1 MASYI
6 VTGIHA
12 AARAGKYGKVS
23 EARALECRFPP
34 PGYLSYLLAS
44 IFVASRVGLRW
55 RLVAATMVGANICTV
70 NVVERKLFVAF

>member
-23 EARALECRFPP
+23 DARAFLGSSVGFRSISAI
-34 PGYLSYLLAS
+34 LS
-44 IFVASRVGLRW
+44 SRVYFVVSGDVFEALRHSW
-55 RLVAATMVGANICTV
+55 
-70 NVVERKLFVAF
+70 